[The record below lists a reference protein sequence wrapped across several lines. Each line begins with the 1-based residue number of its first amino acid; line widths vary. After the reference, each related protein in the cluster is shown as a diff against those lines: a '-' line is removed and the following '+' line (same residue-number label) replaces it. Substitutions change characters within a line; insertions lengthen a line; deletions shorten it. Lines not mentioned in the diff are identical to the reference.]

1 MTSVNKTI
9 QFIMDELRNPN
20 NLIAGMVDNQI
31 FSGLPRTPST
41 LIEPHYTRIGVE
53 YVTDSGDNYF
63 FTEFRDFDCL
73 NIKINITV
81 SSAYGENEN
90 YCRSIMEEIK
100 DLFAI
105 NRKKIT
111 TTYRIFVDNVQ
122 TGIIE
127 KNNERW
133 IGTIN
138 MDVRQFDVIPEGIT

>member
-9 QFIMDELRNPN
+9 QFLMDELRNPD

-53 YVTDSGDNYF
+53 YATDSGDGYF

-73 NIKINITV
+73 NIKIKITV

-90 YCRSIMEEIK
+90 YCRDLMERICYLFSIH
-100 DLFAI
+100 
-105 NRKKIT
+105 RKKIT
-111 TTYRIFVDNVQ
+111 TDYRIFIDNVQ
-122 TGIIE
+122 TDVIE
-127 KNNERW
+127 ENNERW
-133 IGTIN
+133 NGTIN
-138 MDVRQFDVIPEGIT
+138 MSVRQFEKIPEDIT

>member
-9 QFIMDELRNPN
+9 QFLMDELRNPD

-41 LIEPHYTRIGVE
+41 LIEPHYTRIGIE
-53 YVTDSGDNYF
+53 YATDSGDNYF

-73 NIKINITV
+73 NIKIKITV

-100 DLFAI
+100 DLFAV

-111 TTYRIFVDNVQ
+111 STYRIFVDNVQ

-127 KNNERW
+127 ENNERW